1 MGELRTKERTKGG
14 RVHVGHQDDFRSKS
28 EKSYLSVY
36 PDEPRGSGGD
46 IALQNKML
54 HNPVVRKRV
63 DIIVERRGDLYLN
76 RIVAGTEKPAETG
89 EEAPA
94 GRRSIPGSV
103 SWVPA
108 SAGLRLAEHVVL
120 SLVGLQSGSSVIQ

>member
-1 MGELRTKERTKGG
+1 M
-14 RVHVGHQDDFRSKS
+14 D
-28 EKSYLSVY
+28 
-36 PDEPRGSGGD
+36 P
-46 IALQNKML
+46 
-54 HNPVVRKRV
+54 
-63 DIIVERRGDLYLN
+63 ERR
-76 RIVAGTEKPAETG
+76 KAEEWSDDPE